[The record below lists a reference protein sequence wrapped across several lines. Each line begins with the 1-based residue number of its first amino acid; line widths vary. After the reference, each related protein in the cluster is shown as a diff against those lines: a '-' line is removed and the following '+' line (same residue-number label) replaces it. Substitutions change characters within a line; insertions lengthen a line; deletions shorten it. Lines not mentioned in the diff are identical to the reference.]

1 MPEVIHEPLERRPL
15 ASRSWKI
22 SHRAAERLAR
32 AGVSPNA
39 ISLAGM
45 AAGILAGLVLAS
57 TNRID
62 EPWSR
67 AAWILGALLVQA
79 RLAANLLD
87 GMVAVSTGRA
97 SPVGE
102 LYNEVPD
109 RVSDIATLA
118 GLGYASGGEPIL
130 GWVAACAA
138 VLTAYVRAMGKAAG
152 APQDYRGP
160 MAKPHRMFLVTVTA
174 LACALAPGE
183 WLPAV
188 GAGRWG
194 LAALALAVIAAGS
207 LITCVRR
214 LRRAAEVLREIRS
227 AP

>member
-1 MPEVIHEPLERRPL
+1 MAETAYEPLERRPL
-15 ASRSWKI
+15 ASRSWKA
-22 SHRAAERLAR
+22 SRLAAEKLAR

-45 AAGILAGLVLAS
+45 AAGALAGLLLAS
-57 TNRID
+57 TSRVD

-87 GMVAVSTGRA
+87 GMVAVATRRA

-109 RVSDIATLA
+109 RISDIAILV
-118 GLGYASGGEPIL
+118 GMGYASGGDPIL
-130 GWVAACAA
+130 GWAAACTA

-160 MAKPHRMFLVTVTA
+160 MAKPHRMFIVTVTA
-174 LACALAPGE
+174 LVCGLAPGG
-183 WLPAV
+183 WLPPP
-188 GAGRWG
+188 GTGRWG
-194 LAALALAVIAAGS
+194 LAAAALALIAAGS
-207 LITCVRR
+207 LITCLRRLLRAANALRR
-214 LRRAAEVLREIRS
+214 LRG